1 MTMNDIST
9 STGTTAGTGSGATLE
24 ERGAEAAVLAVID
37 GVFAAWADNDADA
50 AVASYAPDATALLPG
65 TYLEGR
71 EAVRTAM
78 AAAFAG
84 PLKGAHVIHDVL
96 SVRFSGTG
104 TALVVNRAGLVLA
117 GETEPRGEN
126 RALDSWVLS
135 EKDGAWQIRAF
146 HNVPENAG

>member
-9 STGTTAGTGSGATLE
+9 STTAGTGTGAGLE
-24 ERGAEAAVLAVID
+24 ERGAEAAVLAVLD

-71 EAVRTAM
+71 EAVREAM

-84 PLKGAHVIHDVL
+84 PLKGSRVVHGTPT
-96 SVRFSGTG
+96 VRFSGTG
-104 TALVVNRAGLVLA
+104 TALVIHKAGIVLA
-117 GETEPRGEN
+117 GETEPRGEY
-126 RALDSWVLS
+126 RARDSWVLS
-135 EKDGAWQIRAF
+135 EKDGAWQVRAF
-146 HNVPENAG
+146 HNLPEIAG

>member
-1 MTMNDIST
+1 MNSIS
-9 STGTTAGTGSGATLE
+9 SNTGTGTGATLE
-24 ERGAEAAVLAVID
+24 ERSADAAVRAVID
-37 GVFAAWADNDADA
+37 GVFAAWTDNDADA

-65 TYLEGR
+65 TYLQGK

-84 PLKGAHVIHDVL
+84 PLKGSRVLHDVV

-104 TALVVNRAGLVLA
+104 TALVVNRAGIVLA
-117 GETEPRGEN
+117 GETEPRDEN

-135 EKDGAWQIRAF
+135 EKDGVWQVRAF